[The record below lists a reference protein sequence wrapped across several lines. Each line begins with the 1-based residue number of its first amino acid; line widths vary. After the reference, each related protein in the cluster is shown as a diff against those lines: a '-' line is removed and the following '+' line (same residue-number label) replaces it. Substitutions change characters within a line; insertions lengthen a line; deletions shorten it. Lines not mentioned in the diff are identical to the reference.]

1 MERKAGSFGF
11 TAATVMLVL
20 VAALSFA
27 GTVMCMGKPDYAEL
41 EAYYLEKEAQLVK
54 DTRAYLNG
62 HGFDNGGVMLTRVV
76 DADGSRTYTVTI
88 HHKRIGRMDETGQER
103 LMRDL
108 AALVFEESGSA
119 VTFLFSD

>member
-1 MERKAGSFGF
+1 MVRRAGSFGF

-41 EAYYLEKEAQLVK
+41 EGYYLEKEAQLVK
-54 DTRAYLNG
+54 DTKAYLNG

-88 HHKRIGRMDETGQER
+88 HHKRIGRMDETGRER
-103 LMRDL
+103 LAREL
-108 AALVFEESGSA
+108 AALVFEEGGTVS
-119 VTFLFSD
+119 FLFSD